1 MRTVRRKKND
11 SLKII
16 FAFYIQNLK
25 KGNFLLN
32 KIENLAESQKIRKE
46 MEIFYKNIKVKNTSN
61 IISNFNNNF
70 DKPTN
75 Q

>member
-25 KGNFLLN
+25 KRKFSVE
-32 KIENLAESQKIRKE
+32 EN
-46 MEIFYKNIKVKNTSN
+46 
-61 IISNFNNNF
+61 
-70 DKPTN
+70 
-75 Q
+75 